1 MNDQWH
7 AYSPHAQTEIF
18 ICVFFISSV
27 SSTLYFIATWLLHI
41 PCELLQLISQSQT
54 IMLCK
59 LLGKKRSYWIDY
71 CTAAFVVHVHI
82 QGIVQQSSDGNSGW
96 FLQWKSTMQLAI
108 ACACT
113 TPCMGGKRYWEPTRS
128 NCHIPWKMSW
138 LWAFSKNISSGA
150 QYVTLRKY
158 FSHPSLVMYSFC
170 NPTNKTETGTASK

>member
-18 ICVFFISSV
+18 ICVFFISSA

-113 TPCMGGKRYWEPTRS
+113 TPCMGGRDTGSPHVAIATSPEKWVDFEHSLRTSPAVLSMWPCE
-128 NCHIPWKMSW
+128 NIFHIQ
-138 LWAFSKNISSGA
+138 G
-150 QYVTLRKY
+150 
-158 FSHPSLVMYSFC
+158 
-170 NPTNKTETGTASK
+170 